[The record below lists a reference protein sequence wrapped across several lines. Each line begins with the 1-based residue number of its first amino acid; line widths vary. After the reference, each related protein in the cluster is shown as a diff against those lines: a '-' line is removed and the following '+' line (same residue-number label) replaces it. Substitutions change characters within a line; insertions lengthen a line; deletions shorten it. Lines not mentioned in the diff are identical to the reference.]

1 MPFLRLLVAC
11 AVLRALAPA
20 ALAQPGDA
28 PLIPLEELQPDMVG
42 EVWTVFRG
50 SQPEAFAVKV
60 TGVLR
65 NALGPGKSLIL
76 CELTD
81 PRVQSMGAVA
91 GMSGSPLYLGGR
103 LAGVLSYQI
112 QRFETVRHAG
122 FTPIADLMEVSA
134 LPEASPVLPPNG
146 ALPLPVRPIRGESA
160 RATFAAPPPPA
171 APGPGAGDMQPLQP
185 VFSLGGISPL
195 VARLLEPEFR
205 ALGLGPLALGGHS
218 DGADDFA
225 TVRSDTPAT
234 LQPGGVVAAA
244 FAVGDI
250 TLAASGTVSRL
261 EGNRL
266 LAFGHPIMT
275 LGATELPMAEAD
287 IVGILPSQLNSVKVG
302 NTGRIIGTFSQD
314 RLSGTYGELGRQPHL
329 VPIEISLPQRLHRNT
344 LNFSVVRHELLLP
357 TLAVTGLSQA
367 VLGSNEAGFNRG
379 FKLTATVD
387 FPGAAPVVFTQLY
400 PGQQGFA
407 QGVGELSATLQL
419 WLFNPYARTFPDRI
433 RFTVEETPETPV
445 GFVELLQLS
454 RQTAAPGDTLTATL
468 TWRGYQRG
476 TTTETLT
483 LPIPPEWAG
492 KQLELILAPGPALDE
507 FTGAPRTVAI
517 AQVRSFA
524 AYLEALRA
532 ARANDGLYLAIVE
545 RTRLFTDQRATTP
558 ELPGSL
564 ERIARGAD
572 ETRFQR
578 RDAAVPL
585 WETHL
590 LPGLLFSNLIRKPL
604 TISE

>member
-1 MPFLRLLVAC
+1 MSILRLLVAC
-11 AVLRALAPA
+11 AILRSLAA
-20 ALAQPGDA
+20 VALAQPGGA
-28 PLIPLEELQPDMVG
+28 ALFPLDELQPGMAG

-50 SQPEAFAVKV
+50 SQPEPFAVQV

-81 PRVQSMGAVA
+81 PRVQPMGAVA
-91 GMSGSPLYLGGR
+91 GMSGSPLYIGGR

-134 LPEASPVLPPNG
+134 LPETSPVLPPNG
-146 ALPLPVRPIRGESA
+146 ALPLPVRPIRGEST
-160 RATFAAPPPPA
+160 RAALAAPKPS
-171 APGPGAGDMQPLQP
+171 GGDMQALTS
-185 VFSLGGISPL
+185 VFSLGGVSPL
-195 VARLLEPEFR
+195 VANLLEPEFR

-218 DGADDFA
+218 DGADDPA
-225 TVRSDTPAT
+225 TVPSGTPAT

-287 IVGILPSQLNSVKVG
+287 IIGILPSQLNSIKVG

-329 VPIEISLPQRLHRNT
+329 VPVEISLPQRLHRNA
-344 LNFSVVRHELLLP
+344 LKFSVVRHELLLP

-419 WLFNPYARTFPDRI
+419 WLFNPYERTFPDRI

-483 LPIPPEWAG
+483 IPVPPEWAG
-492 KQLELILAPGPALDE
+492 KELELILAPGPALDE

-517 AQVRSFA
+517 AQVRSFG
-524 AYLEALRA
+524 AYLDALRD
-532 ARANDGLYLAIVE
+532 ARANDGLYLAVVE

-590 LPGLLFSNLIRKPL
+590 LPGLIFSNLIRKPL
-604 TISE
+604 TISD